1 MDLLDYKT
9 KTSLILPF
17 KGTWIVGNGG
27 RDASKN
33 NHRGNPD
40 GTGPKDQMFAYDFI
54 REHKGEGKNL
64 EDYEAFGAEV
74 IAPADGLISQVI
86 NGSMDESIGESD
98 LYVISGNRVVID
110 HGNGEWSMLAHF
122 KYNSIKVKAGDKVKQ
137 GDLLGLCGNTGNTS
151 EPHIHYQLQNNA
163 LPHKATGLP
172 AQFKRIKVD
181 GGVKE
186 NFEPERFQKVE
197 NINASK

>member
-1 MDLLDYKT
+1 MDSSSYKT

-17 KGTWIVGNGG
+17 KGTWIVCNGG

-33 NHRGNPD
+33 NHRDADGN
-40 GTGPKDQMFAYDFI
+40 GPKDQMFAYDFT

-64 EDYEAFGAEV
+64 EDYSAFGSEV
-74 IAPADGLISQVI
+74 IAPADGIISQVI
-86 NGSMDESIGESD
+86 NGSMDVPIGQSD
-98 LYVISGNRVVID
+98 IYVVPGNSVVID

-122 KYNSIKVKAGDKVKQ
+122 KFNSIKVKIGDKVKR

-172 AQFKRIKVD
+172 AQFAKIKVD
-181 GGVKE
+181 GEVKE
-186 NFEPERFQKVE
+186 NFEPERGQKVS
-197 NINASK
+197 NI